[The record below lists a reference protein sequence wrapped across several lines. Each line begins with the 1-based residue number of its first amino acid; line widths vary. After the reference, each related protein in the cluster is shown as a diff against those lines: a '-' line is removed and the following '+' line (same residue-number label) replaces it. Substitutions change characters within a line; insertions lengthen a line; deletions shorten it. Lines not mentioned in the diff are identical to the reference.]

1 MAVKVLGSEHS
12 ISPQLFENLK
22 AHFGGEEKLAAAF
35 VDSQKELVAQC
46 DGDYDSVFDILTFSY
61 AVVADL
67 QAYERKND
75 YVH

>member
-35 VDSQKELVAQC
+35 VESQKEFVEQC
-46 DGDYDSVFDILTFSY
+46 DGDYERVFDILTFAY

-67 QAYERKND
+67 QAYERRNA
-75 YVH
+75 YVN